1 MSAGDTD
8 ADCTTGLSLST
19 DSEDLEDPDF
29 SQMIQSSIDSRRYLF
44 PELQFQCETDIKGI
58 RGYFLVDSNQSTSL
72 YFEIW
77 RKQEDSRSYI
87 RIQQVYFNLST
98 HCKGDNEECY
108 IDYLLPQEVEAEIG
122 DFIGF
127 YTDND
132 TLARPLFL
140 SSTLNTQLFLFPSRN
155 LPVLFIIDRVFDRVL
170 NLSIP
175 YRPQVNGK
183 YTICIGNRMDLRA
196 IKE

>member
-1 MSAGDTD
+1 MSTGDTD

-19 DSEDLEDPDF
+19 DSEDLEDPDL

-108 IDYLLPQEVEAEIG
+108 IEYLMPQEVEAEIG

-132 TLARPLFL
+132 TLARPLFSSAA
-140 SSTLNTQLFLFPSRN
+140 SSTQLYLFPSRN
-155 LPVLFIIDRVFDRVL
+155 SPVLFITDRVFERVL

-175 YRPQVNGK
+175 YLPQVNGK
-183 YTICIGNRMDLRA
+183 YTILYVS
-196 IKE
+196 